1 MGPDSTARLRV
12 RDFNRNHCDK
22 HGFYANIPLSPE
34 PPYDYATK
42 AGPSAAKPRLPK
54 PRLPMAVNA
63 MLQRSDSMISMA

>member
-1 MGPDSTARLRV
+1 V

-22 HGFYANIPLSPE
+22 HEFYANFPLSPE

-42 AGPSAAKPRLPK
+42 AAVQAGPSTAKPRLPK